1 MVPAGVDGGGTED
14 RSEEYGLYTDRR
26 ERWDWEDG
34 RGDVVHVIELGT
46 YYAVPPS
53 QPCTNTTSVLKS
65 DSTNVNH

>member
-34 RGDVVHVIELGT
+34 RG
-46 YYAVPPS
+46 
-53 QPCTNTTSVLKS
+53 
-65 DSTNVNH
+65 